1 MAKPRGVAPSTTPS
15 TVGSKG
21 GRSELEAP
29 ILRLIGLV
37 ARQLADEL
45 QAEMEQ
51 VGFDDTRFAHNA
63 VFANVPP
70 EGIHLTD
77 LAERAG
83 MSKQAMSELVVDLE
97 QLGYLQRVA
106 DPDDRRAK
114 IIQFTSRGWR
124 AVDAALATFARMEAV
139 LDDQVGPGRMR
150 QLRRTLLAIL
160 DV

>member
-15 TVGSKG
+15 AVGSSG
-21 GRSELEAP
+21 SHSELEAP
-29 ILRLIGLV
+29 LLRLIGLV
-37 ARQLADEL
+37 ARQLSDEL
-45 QAEMEQ
+45 QAEMERE
-51 VGFDDTRFAHNA
+51 GFDDTRFAHNA

-70 EGIHLTD
+70 EGIHLTE

-97 QLGYLQRVA
+97 DLGYLQRVA

-114 IIQFTSRGWR
+114 IIEFTSRGWQ
-124 AVDAALATFARMEAV
+124 AVDAALATFGRIEAR

-160 DV
+160 DE

>member
-1 MAKPRGVAPSTTPS
+1 MARPSGVAPSATPS
-15 TVGSKG
+15 PAATAGAA
-21 GRSELEAP
+21 SEANAP

-45 QAEMEQ
+45 QAEMAG

-70 EGIHLTD
+70 EGIRLTD

-83 MSKQAMSELVVDLE
+83 MSKQAMSELVADLE
-97 QLGYLQRVA
+97 QLGYVRRVP
-106 DPDDRRAK
+106 DPVDRRAK
-114 IIQFTSRGWR
+114 IIEFTGRGWQ
-124 AVDAALATFARMEAV
+124 AVDAALAAFGRMEDA
-139 LDDQVGPGRMR
+139 LDEQVGPGRMN

-160 DV
+160 AE